1 MGYSNIN
8 FDFKNN
14 IVLVI
19 GGSRGIGRGV
29 VDSFLKTGSRVF
41 YASRHPMKNA
51 ESNDAVHIP
60 VDLTKEAEI
69 KKLFEVIDT
78 YGTLDILVNSAAIN
92 FSKKNENISSEEWN
106 LVIQTNLS
114 AAFYLCKEA
123 LARMKKKKRGKI
135 VNISSIAGRH
145 RSLVS
150 GVHYVSSKAGLIGL
164 TKQLAFEAAEY
175 NININALCPS
185 QTMTDMLQKSMTRGE
200 IKNLITSI
208 PLNRLASV
216 EDQVG
221 VILFLC
227 SDAASYITGT
237 YIDVNGGQI

>member
-1 MGYSNIN
+1 MDFSNIH

-14 IVLVI
+14 IVLVV

-29 VDSFLKTGSRVF
+29 VDAFLKSGSRVF

-60 VDLTKEAEI
+60 VDLTEESEI
-69 KKLFEVIDT
+69 KKLFEVVDS
-78 YGTLDILVNSAAIN
+78 YGRLDILVNSAAIN
-92 FSKKNENISSEEWN
+92 FSKKNEDISIEEWN

-114 AAFYLCKEA
+114 ASFCLCKEA
-123 LARMKKKKRGKI
+123 LVRMKHQKRGKI

-175 NININALCPS
+175 NINVNALCPS
-185 QTMTDMLQKSMTRGE
+185 QTMTDMLQKSMTQDE
-200 IKNLITSI
+200 IKNLKTNI